1 MKIAFIILVIVYVL
15 HLALAVI
22 WKTIAI
28 SCLSYMKANGLSE
41 SELNTYYPESF
52 KMALLLFI
60 L

>member
-1 MKIAFIILVIVYVL
+1 MKIAFIILVIAYVL

-52 KMALLLFI
+52 KTALLLFI

>member
-1 MKIAFIILVIVYVL
+1 MKIAFIILVIAYVL
-15 HLALAVI
+15 HLTLAVI

-41 SELNTYYPESF
+41 SELSAYYPESF